1 MMMVA
6 GFASLGLPGLAGFW
20 AEFFTF
26 RGAFALVP
34 YWAAFGAIG
43 IVISMLLLSLYGPGG
58 KQLLGFGG
66 SVVVLVLLGVSAG
79 MFAIPVQVFIQV
91 RPPEKQKGRMI
102 AVMNLANFLA
112 IFLAGPVYKLF
123 DMAALAGGLPRSTIF
138 AMSALLIVPVI
149 AFYRPKNERLQ

>member
-1 MMMVA
+1 
-6 GFASLGLPGLAGFW
+6 
-20 AEFFTF
+20 
-26 RGAFALVP
+26 
-34 YWAAFGAIG
+34 
-43 IVISMLLLSLYGPGG
+43 
-58 KQLLGFGG
+58 
-66 SVVVLVLLGVSAG
+66 
-79 MFAIPVQVFIQV
+79 
-91 RPPEKQKGRMI
+91 MI